1 MAPSVNGLGGPLL
14 EGGVLHGHQTAGA
27 EATDEGGG
35 VAKMTLRV
43 NGIAVE
49 PPDSFH
55 CETAQANN
63 PSIVGTVAIKVTPC
77 PATAQAGWTVNTAAY
92 PFQEG
97 KNSVAV
103 CANDFSTIGS
113 PNEGCMT
120 QSVKADNSC
129 AESPVGGGESLT
141 ASFKG
146 NDRQRITVGYGHSAK
161 VAGRLTDAGGQ
172 PLGGATVCLEE
183 RTLDKERSKLLVQP
197 LVTDSQGHYSYR
209 LAPGPDRAVMV
220 GYRRDARQ
228 VERHLRYL
236 AHAHPSLHASSGRL
250 RNGQRVHFQG
260 RLPGPHRRGNVVI
273 LQASVLG
280 SSRWITF
287 RRATS
292 RRGGIFRASYRF
304 TSTTRATTYRFRA
317 VVPVQDGY
325 PWVQGHSKPVRVR
338 VGSDEAGAADSA
350 GASLRA
356 RLGTRPRGR
365 RAGSLRLRE
374 CDSVLPGG
382 GTEGATFVGPAPFTP
397 GNNCAEPEGALII
410 LQGGPTN
417 SAEAHWALPMPAPPG
432 GTMESI
438 TVTAELCDGTNHDP
452 GTVAYAIR
460 PAWPVDC
467 SVKVRS
473 FPVNSAGGSSGLLSL
488 ACNGSCAQDPFAW
501 AHYFAATEV
510 DPVPPGIDSLR
521 GTLVAGGTVHGSQTL
536 TATAHDEGGGSK
548 ACRFGSTDRWSRR
561 ERTSTARRQRQT
573 TPASS
578 APSRP
583 S

>member
-1 MAPSVNGLGGPLL
+1 MTGAARSLAVVVGLVLGTAFALTPSSAAASPARYVLEKCDPAIPGGGTEGANFHGQPPFAGANNCGEPGGSIFIVQQGEAASSSAFWNLPMPAPPGGSTESITVTGSMCNGAHSDAGTVAFAVQRGWSLNCTTETHRFAVNSPSGVNGQVWLGCEGHCEAAPESWAGGFAATEVDPVAPSVNGLGGPLL
-14 EGGVLHGHQTAGA
+14 EGGVLHGHQAASA

-35 VAKMTLRV
+35 VAKMTLRI
-43 NGIAVE
+43 NGIAIE

-55 CETAQANN
+55 CETVQANN
-63 PSIVGTVAIKVTPC
+63 PSIVGTVAIKITPC

-146 NDRQRITVGYGHSAK
+146 NDRQRITVEYGHSAK

-172 PLGGATVCLEE
+172 PLSGATVCLEE
-183 RTLDKERSKLLVQP
+183 RTLDKERSKLLVEP

-209 LAPGPDRAVMV
+209 LAPGPNRAVMV

-325 PWVQGHSKPVRVR
+325 PWVQGHSR
-338 VGSDEAGAADSA
+338 
-350 GASLRA
+350 
-356 RLGTRPRGR
+356 
-365 RAGSLRLRE
+365 
-374 CDSVLPGG
+374 
-382 GTEGATFVGPAPFTP
+382 
-397 GNNCAEPEGALII
+397 
-410 LQGGPTN
+410 
-417 SAEAHWALPMPAPPG
+417 
-432 GTMESI
+432 
-438 TVTAELCDGTNHDP
+438 
-452 GTVAYAIR
+452 
-460 PAWPVDC
+460 
-467 SVKVRS
+467 SVKV
-473 FPVNSAGGSSGLLSL
+473 
-488 ACNGSCAQDPFAW
+488 
-501 AHYFAATEV
+501 
-510 DPVPPGIDSLR
+510 
-521 GTLVAGGTVHGSQTL
+521 TV
-536 TATAHDEGGGSK
+536 
-548 ACRFGSTDRWSRR
+548 
-561 ERTSTARRQRQT
+561 
-573 TPASS
+573 TP
-578 APSRP
+578 
-583 S
+583 